1 VKQICDR
8 AREKG
13 ILTVVDAAHSPGQI
27 SVDLQALGA
36 DVVFGNCHKW
46 MLAPKGAGFLYV
58 RRQIQP
64 MIEPLIV
71 SWGYHATEENTTGS
85 RYIDLLQ
92 WTGTRDPAAYLAIPA
107 AIRFMRENDWRTVQ
121 SNCHELLKSAIL
133 QICDLVGMPPL
144 FPLDSAFY
152 SQMGIAPIPN
162 SKLVLLKTRLY
173 DEYKLEV
180 PLIQWQD
187 RQFIRISVQAYNT
200 QDDIDVLICAL
211 KELLPKT
218 VALPSQVSSHVIVSN
233 R

>member
-58 RRQIQP
+58 RREIQP

-71 SWGYHATEENTTGS
+71 SWGTHATEENTTGS

-133 QICDLVGMPPL
+133 RICDLFGMPPL

-173 DEYKLEV
+173 DEYHVEV

-200 QDDIDVLICAL
+200 QDDIEVLICAL

-218 VALPSQVSSHVIVSN
+218 VAQPSLSDV
-233 R
+233 